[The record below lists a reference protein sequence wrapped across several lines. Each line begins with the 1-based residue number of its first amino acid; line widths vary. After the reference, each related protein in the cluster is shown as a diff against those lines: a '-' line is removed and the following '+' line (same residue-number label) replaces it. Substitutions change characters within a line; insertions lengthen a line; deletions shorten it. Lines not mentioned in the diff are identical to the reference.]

1 MVYYKATNRFK
12 WFTTKPQ
19 TGLFSLLTDL
29 QTGLSSLLTD
39 LQTGLCSLLTVL
51 HTGVNGLLT
60 DLHAGLI
67 ALLQSHKPVYLVYC
81 KSPNQLIWFTNRS
94 TYRFRW
100 VTN

>member
-39 LQTGLCSLLTVL
+39 LHTGLD
-51 HTGVNGLLT
+51 GLLT

-67 ALLQSHKPVYLVYC
+67 ALLQSHNPVYLVYYEST
-81 KSPNQLIWFTNRS
+81 KWFRWFTD
-94 TYRFRW
+94 
-100 VTN
+100 